1 MRGPRREQAPVDLAY
16 KDVTR
21 SLLPAEPPAVV
32 EVTVDP
38 VGRDWEAR
46 VRFQRAGHAG
56 IPLGRRFRAGTKGEA
71 LGQTRT

>member
-1 MRGPRREQAPVDLAY
+1 LLT

-21 SLLPAEPPAVV
+21 FLPPAEPPAVV
-32 EVTVDP
+32 EVTVGR

-46 VRFQRAGHAG
+46 VRFPQAGHAG